1 MGINSRDLI
10 ERVASHAMSLGYFD
24 RVNQHEPKNG
34 PGRGLTCAVWINR
47 IEGTSARSGLAKT
60 SARVEFNVRVYLNM
74 IQEPQDMID
83 PDMMEATDALLEAY
97 TGDFTLGGTIAA
109 VDVMG
114 MAQRHPMGAEAGYI
128 NIDNKVYRVMTITLP
143 VLVDDAWS
151 QTP

>member
-34 PGRGLTCAVWINR
+34 PGRGMTCAVWINR
-47 IEGTSARSGLAKT
+47 IEGTSVRSGLAKT
-60 SARVEFNVRVYLNM
+60 SARVEFNVRIYLNM

-83 PDMMEATDALLEAY
+83 PDMMDAVDALLGAY
-97 TGDFTLGGTIAA
+97 TADFTLGGTVAA
-109 VDVMG
+109 VDLMG
-114 MAQRHPMGAEAGYI
+114 MAQRHPLGAEAGYI

-143 VLVDDAWS
+143 ILVDDAWI
-151 QTP
+151 QTA